1 MKRKESPS
9 VPRYTQ
15 VYGVITADLV
25 ESRRLTNRALVQRR
39 LLSLIHSLNSEF
51 RRGLVGPFMVTLGDE
66 IQGMLKDLSDL
77 PNAVIRVH
85 EVFHSREI
93 TVGVG
98 IGNIATPV
106 AKRVT
111 EMDGPAFVNSRIA
124 VELAKKEGLE
134 VVVRS
139 GIGRVDD
146 TLNAVYGLLGGI
158 QAGWTDAQWERF
170 NLYRRLGTID
180 RVARKLKVSKQS
192 ISKSLRNTLWYR
204 ILDVEERL
212 PSMFGE
218 LQSDAQWIR
227 PGVGSGG

>member
-9 VPRYTQ
+9 ASRHPQ

-25 ESRRLTNRALVQRR
+25 ESRRLTDRALVQRR
-39 LLSLIHSLNSEF
+39 LLNLIHSLNLGF

-66 IQGMLKDLSDL
+66 IQGMLKDLSAV
-77 PNAVIRVH
+77 PNAVTRIH
-85 EVFHSREI
+85 EVFHPREI

-98 IGNIATPV
+98 IGALATPL

-139 GIGRVDD
+139 GVGRIDD

-158 QAGWTDAQWERF
+158 QVGWTDAQWERF

-180 RVARKLKVSKQS
+180 RVAKKLKVSKQS
-192 ISKSLRNTLWYR
+192 ISKSLRNTLWHR
-204 ILDVEERL
+204 ILDIEERL

-218 LQSDAQWIR
+218 LQSDAQWLR
-227 PGVGSGG
+227 PGERLGG